1 MHFVTA
7 QLFRSI
13 LLCLTASIFV
23 GCFEEELILPG
34 KREAVLVQ
42 TPSFGVNEERNTI
55 PPDTGQPVN
64 IASSGH
70 PGISS
75 GHDGGHLMLDL
86 PLRTIWSASLESADS
101 ELNQLPQPVIAG
113 GRLFAI
119 GGGGRLTAFD
129 LENGKRLWSAEL
141 NPEDKDIYPGIVGA
155 VAASEIV
162 AAAHASRNTLS
173 LFEAETGALIWEV
186 SHDEVLQGGPT
197 LVGSELV
204 AVSDIDGRIFVYRLA
219 DGELFWQRAGLPV
232 NTVIYGASSPAFK
245 GNELVIAGVGGEIAV
260 HLIQT
265 GDLLWADSLA
275 SLLPNT
281 PLQRLGDILAHPVH
295 DGKQVYVISQSGRF
309 GAFDAQSGYLLW
321 EHPFAGSQMPWIA
334 GDSLYL
340 VTLTGRLISVRL
352 SDGAI
357 IWVSELKGALPEGKV
372 VGNNAPVYL
381 GPIVASGQVH
391 LLSGKGRIYSFDVL
405 TGNAVGSASI
415 SGQFTTPPT
424 AVSNNFVTLSTGGK
438 LSVMR

>member
-1 MHFVTA
+1 MRFVTA
-7 QLFRSI
+7 RPFRSV
-13 LLCLTASIFV
+13 LLYLTTSFLV
-23 GCFEEELILPG
+23 GCFEGELILPG
-34 KREAVLVQ
+34 EREAVLVQ
-42 TPSFGVNEERNTI
+42 KPSFGVDEKGNTT
-55 PPDTGQPVN
+55 PPNTGQPVN
-64 IASSGH
+64 IGSSGH

-75 GHDGGHLMLDL
+75 GHDGGHLTLDL
-86 PLRTIWSASLESADS
+86 PLRTIWSASLEPADS
-101 ELNQLPQPVIAG
+101 ELNRLPQPVIAG
-113 GRLFAI
+113 GRLFAL
-119 GGGGRLTAFD
+119 GGGGRLTAFN

-141 NPEDKDIYPGIVGA
+141 NSEDKDIYPGIVGA
-155 VAASEIV
+155 VAASETV
-162 AAAHASRNTLS
+162 VGAHASRNTLS
-173 LFEAETGALIWEV
+173 VFEAETGALIWEV
-186 SHDEVLQGGPT
+186 RHDQVLQGGPT
-197 LVGSELV
+197 LIDSQLM
-204 AVSDIDGRIFVYRLA
+204 AVSDIDGRIFVYRLVN
-219 DGELFWQRAGLPV
+219 GELLWQRAGLPV

-260 HLIQT
+260 YRIQT
-265 GDLLWADSLA
+265 GNLLWADSLA

-281 PLQRLGDILAHPVH
+281 PLQSLGDILAHPVH

-309 GAFDAQSGYLLW
+309 GAFDARSGYLLW

-357 IWVSELKGALPEGKV
+357 LWVSELKGALPEGKV
-372 VGNNAPVYL
+372 VSNNAPIYL
-381 GPIVASGQVH
+381 GPIVASGKVH

-405 TGNAVGSASI
+405 TGKAVDSASI

-424 AVSNNFVTLSTGGK
+424 AVSNSFVTLSTGGK

>member
-1 MHFVTA
+1 MRFVVSR
-7 QLFRSI
+7 QLRSV
-13 LLCLTASIFV
+13 LLCLTASFLS
-23 GCFEEELILPG
+23 GCFDKELILPG
-34 KREAVLVQ
+34 EREAVLIQ
-42 TPSFGVNEERNTI
+42 TPSFGVNEKGDTTFPNTG
-55 PPDTGQPVN
+55 PPIKIG
-64 IASSGH
+64 SSGH
-70 PGISS
+70 PGVSS
-75 GHDGGHLMLDL
+75 GHDGGHLTLDL

-101 ELNQLPQPVIAG
+101 DLNQLPQPVIAN
-113 GRLFAI
+113 GRLFAL

-155 VAASEIV
+155 VAASEIIV
-162 AAAHASRNTLS
+162 AAHVSRNTLS
-173 LFEAETGALIWEV
+173 LFEAETGALLWEV

-197 LVGSELV
+197 LIGSELV
-204 AVSDIDGRIFVYRLA
+204 AVSDMDGRIFVYRLA

-232 NTVIYGASSPAFK
+232 NTVIFGASSPAFK

-260 HLIQT
+260 HRIQT

-281 PLQRLGDILAHPVH
+281 PLQSLGDILAHPVH

-357 IWVSELKGALPEGKV
+357 KWVSELKGALPEGKV
-372 VGNNAPVYL
+372 VSNNAPVYL

-391 LLSGKGRIYSFDVL
+391 LLSGKGRIYSFDAL

-424 AVSNNFVTLSTGGK
+424 AVSNSFVTLSTGGK

>member
-1 MHFVTA
+1 MRFVSA
-7 QLFRSI
+7 RLLRGVF
-13 LLCLTASIFV
+13 LCLMASLLV
-23 GCFEEELILPG
+23 GCFEGELILPG
-34 KREAVLVQ
+34 EREDVLVQ
-42 TPSFGVNEERNTI
+42 TRSFGVNEKGPST

-64 IASSGH
+64 ISSSGH

-75 GHDGGHLMLDL
+75 GHDGGHLTLDL
-86 PLRTIWSASLESADS
+86 PLRTIWSASLETADN
-101 ELNQLPQPVIAG
+101 ELNRLPQPVIAG
-113 GRLFAI
+113 GRLFAL
-119 GGGGRLTAFD
+119 GGGGRLTAFN
-129 LENGKRLWSAEL
+129 LENGKRLWSVEL

-162 AAAHASRNTLS
+162 VAAHASRNTLS

-186 SHDEVLQGGPT
+186 PHDEVLQGGPT
-197 LVGSELV
+197 LIGNELV
-204 AVSDIDGRIFVYRLA
+204 AVSDMDGRMFVYRLA
-219 DGELFWQRAGLPV
+219 DGGLFWQRAGLPV
-232 NTVIYGASSPAFK
+232 NTVIYGASSPAFN

-260 HLIQT
+260 HRIQT
-265 GDLLWADSLA
+265 GNLLWADSLA

-281 PLQRLGDILAHPVH
+281 PLQSLGDILAHPIH

-357 IWVSELKGALPEGKV
+357 KWVSILKGALPEGKV
-372 VGNNAPVYL
+372 VSNNAPVYL

-405 TGNAVGSASI
+405 NGNAVGSANI

-424 AVSNNFVTLSTGGK
+424 AVSNSFVTLSTGGK